1 MLASRYTSLMA
12 LSKRMQRPL
21 LRLRCYQ
28 RPACVP
34 LSLLFVRVILLS
46 SFRLREL
53 SRPHPLVRLLFVRV
67 CLAMNASTVS
77 SPFSF
82 TNWNGGKVVLI
93 AAFRASSLAVAF
105 SILRRRAYNI
115 APLRPG
121 TTFIIFSVPELK
133 SSASSACFSKLTPP
147 ALSKGRSMRGN
158 MGRKKRRQ
166 WRISDPN
173 WLRTNQNY
181 SRINPGQSDK

>member
-1 MLASRYTSLMA
+1 MMA
-12 LSKRMQRPL
+12 LPKRMEPPL
-21 LRLRCYQ
+21 LRRTPSSM

-82 TNWNGGKVVLI
+82 TNWKSGKVVLI

-105 SILRRRAYNI
+105 SIIRRRAYNI

-121 TTFIIFSVPELK
+121 TTFIIFSVSVLK
-133 SSASSACFSKLTPP
+133 SSSSSACFSKLNPP

-173 WLRTNQNY
+173 WLRTIQNY
-181 SRINPGQSDK
+181 SQIIPGQSNK